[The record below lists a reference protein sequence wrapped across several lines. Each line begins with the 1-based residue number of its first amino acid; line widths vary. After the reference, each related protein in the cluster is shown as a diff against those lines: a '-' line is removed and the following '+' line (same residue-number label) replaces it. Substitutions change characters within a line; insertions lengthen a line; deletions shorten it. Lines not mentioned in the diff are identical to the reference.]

1 MALITLQEL
10 LKAGV
15 HFGSRA
21 RRWHPKMF
29 RYIYM
34 EQKKLH
40 VIDLVQ
46 TAYLIRQ
53 AYNYVQNASKKKK
66 TFLFIGTKSVAS
78 SVVVK
83 EASRCG
89 ASYISNRWLG
99 GILTNWKTVRSRI
112 KYLNTLDEKEK
123 SGEIK
128 RLPKKEAA
136 SLRRKHEKLKYNL
149 GGLRNLEKVP
159 DVVILVDPNHEST
172 AFSECLKLSIPIISI
187 IDTDCDPT
195 GIHIP
200 IPANDDRSDSI
211 KLILSILSDGI
222 KKRQVC

>member
-1 MALITLQEL
+1 MALVTVQEL
-10 LKAGV
+10 IKAGV
-15 HFGSRA
+15 HYGSRA
-21 RRWHPKMF
+21 KRWHPKMF

-46 TAYLIRQ
+46 TAYLIKQ
-53 AYNYVQNASKKKK
+53 AYNCVRNASKKGK
-66 TFLFIGTKSVAS
+66 TILFVGTKPVAS
-78 SVVVK
+78 SAIVQ
-83 EASRCG
+83 EATKCG
-89 ASYISNRWLG
+89 VNYISNRWLG

-112 KYLNTLDEKEK
+112 KYLNILDEKEK
-123 SGEIK
+123 NGEID

-149 GGLRNLEKVP
+149 GGLRKMEKIP
-159 DVVILVDPNHEST
+159 DIVVLVDPNYEST
-172 AFSECLKLSIPIISI
+172 AFSECLKLSVPVISI

-211 KLILSILSDGI
+211 RLILSILSDGI
-222 KKRQVC
+222 KNK

>member
-1 MALITLQEL
+1 MALITLKEL

-15 HFGSRA
+15 HFGCRA
-21 RRWHPKMF
+21 KRWHPKMF

-46 TAYLIRQ
+46 TAYLIKQ
-53 AYNYVQNASKKKK
+53 AYNCVHNASKKKK
-66 TFLFIGTKSVAS
+66 TILFIGTKPVAS
-78 SVVVK
+78 SAIVQ
-83 EASRCG
+83 EATRCG
-89 ASYISNRWLG
+89 VNYISNRWLG

-112 KYLNTLDEKEK
+112 KYLNILDEKEK
-123 SGEIK
+123 NGEIN

-149 GGLRNLEKVP
+149 GGLCKMKKIP
-159 DVVILVDPNHEST
+159 DIVVLVDPNHEST
-172 AFSECLKLSIPIISI
+172 AFSECLKLSVPIISI

-222 KKRQVC
+222 KDK